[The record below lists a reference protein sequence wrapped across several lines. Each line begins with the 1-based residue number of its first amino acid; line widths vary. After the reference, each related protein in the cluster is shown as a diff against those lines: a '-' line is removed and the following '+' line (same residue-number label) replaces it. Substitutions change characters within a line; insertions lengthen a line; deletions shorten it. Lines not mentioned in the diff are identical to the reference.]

1 MADTYPTNDEYAK
14 ETLRFDGGSELMGVS
29 DDPTLVMRPM
39 KPMKSMK
46 PKKPSSKTSKKGP
59 R

>member
-14 ETLRFDGGSELMGVS
+14 ETLRFDGGSELMGFS
-29 DDPTLVMRPM
+29 DDPTLVM
-39 KPMKSMK
+39 KPKK
-46 PKKPSSKTSKKGP
+46 PKKPSSKPSKKGP